1 MPKVYQK
8 KSLTI
13 NNENDIYR
21 LLTNYQ
27 SVPKLE
33 NKDEKI
39 LFDRCRSGFR
49 KQLAQNIN
57 RNLDDVEKLEHNIR
71 DLEEIKTDDDLDQF
85 IESGM
90 DTLTVELKNKII
102 KNTVNNNNKCKEL
115 LQRHTETK
123 SKSKRKVRK

>member
-1 MPKVYQK
+1 M
-8 KSLTI
+8 
-13 NNENDIYR
+13 
-21 LLTNYQ
+21 LTNYQ